1 MPVRPYTAQQA
12 AEKPVFQRLAD
23 LQRDF
28 VAAVFDEGNVRV
40 TGEIRDGRFGAA
52 RLFQIYRNNVFLSL
66 TGALAAVY
74 PVVQRLVGEGFFNY
88 LADSFI
94 RAHRPRSGNLHD
106 FGGALAEFLARFPA
120 CAEHGYLADVA
131 RLEWAYH
138 QVFHAA
144 APPFDLAALSAVP
157 PEHYGAL
164 RFDLSP
170 AARLIAS
177 DYPLLAIWRTNQPAA
192 DDTTVDLGAGGER
205 LLVFRRALEVEFKL
219 LDTGEYTLLDAL
231 RNGATLTQASERA
244 IEVAADFDLAHCL
257 QQQIALGT
265 LTNTSTQSDN
275 IMTFT

>member
-1 MPVRPYTAQQA
+1 MPTLR
-12 AEKPVFQRLAD
+12 D

-28 VAAVFDEGNVRV
+28 VVAVFDEGNERV

-52 RLFQIYRNNVFLSL
+52 RLVQIYRNNVFLSL

-106 FGGALAEFLARFPA
+106 FGGALAEFLAGFPA
-120 CAEHGYLADVA
+120 CAEYPYLADVA

-157 PEHYGAL
+157 PERYGAL
-164 RFDLSP
+164 CFNLSP
-170 AARLIAS
+170 AARLIDS
-177 DYPLLAIWRTNQPAA
+177 GYPLLAIWRANQPGA
-192 DDTTVDLGAGGER
+192 DETTVDLDAGDER

-219 LDTGEYTLLDAL
+219 LAPGEYALLDAL
-231 RNGATLTQASERA
+231 HNGATLAQASERGFE
-244 IEVAADFDLAHCL
+244 IAADFDLAHCL
-257 QQQIALGT
+257 QQHVALGT
-265 LTNTSTQSDN
+265 LTNTSTQS
-275 IMTFT
+275 

>member
-1 MPVRPYTAQQA
+1 MPTLP
-12 AEKPVFQRLAD
+12 E

-28 VAAVFDEGNVRV
+28 VAAVFDEDSERFP
-40 TGEIRDGRFGAA
+40 GEVRDGRFSGA

-88 LADSFI
+88 LADGFI

-106 FGGALAEFLARFPA
+106 FGGALAEFLAGFPA
-120 CAEHGYLADVA
+120 CAGYGYLPDVA

-144 APPFDLAALSAVP
+144 APAFDLSALRAVP

-177 DYPLLAIWRTNQPAA
+177 DYPLLAIWRANQPGANDAA
-192 DDTTVDLGAGGER
+192 IDLDAGGER

-219 LDTGEYTLLDAL
+219 LAAGEYTLLDAL
-231 RNGATLTQASERA
+231 RNGATLAHASERA
-244 IEVAADFDLAHCL
+244 VEVAADFDLARCL
-257 QQQIALGT
+257 QQLVALGT
-265 LTNTSTQSDN
+265 LANTS
-275 IMTFT
+275 